1 LVEGYLGALLETINV
16 SPLVRSSSVTLDRRT
31 LQSGLVRGE
40 LFFADGSCLYFR
52 ELIEAREQIVKRM
65 YSYHYQRA
73 DAVMVFRYDDTP
85 HFPSLSGFPHHKHV
99 GTEGDVVT
107 ADTPAL
113 SDILREI
120 EAMYP
125 VSGIP

>member
-1 LVEGYLGALLETINV
+1 LVEEYLRALLDAVNA

-40 LFFADGSCLYFR
+40 LVFADGSCLYFR
-52 ELIEAREQIVKRM
+52 ELIEARERIIKRM

-73 DAVMVFRYDDTP
+73 DEVMVFRYDDTP
-85 HFPSLSGFPHHKHV
+85 HFPSLAGFPYHKHIGPEGNV
-99 GTEGDVVT
+99 AETEP
-107 ADTPAL
+107 PAL
-113 SDILREI
+113 SDILGEI

-125 VSGIP
+125 VSDIA

>member
-1 LVEGYLGALLETINV
+1 MVEAYLRALLDAVEV

-52 ELIEAREQIVKRM
+52 ELIEARDQIVKRM

-73 DAVMVFRYDDTP
+73 DAVMVVRYDDTQ
-85 HFPSLSGFPHHKHV
+85 HFPSLPGFPHHKHV
-99 GTEGDVVT
+99 GTEGNVVT
-107 ADTPAL
+107 AETPAL

-125 VSGIP
+125 VSDIA

>member
-1 LVEGYLGALLETINV
+1 LVEEYLRALLDAVNA

-40 LFFADGSCLYFR
+40 LVFADGSCLYFR
-52 ELIEAREQIVKRM
+52 ELIESREVIVKRM

-85 HFPSLSGFPHHKHV
+85 HFPSLGGFPHHKHV
-99 GTEGDVVT
+99 GSEGNVT
-107 ADTPAL
+107 AAEPPAL
-113 SDILREI
+113 SDILGEI
-120 EAMYP
+120 EMRYP
-125 VSGIP
+125 VSDIA